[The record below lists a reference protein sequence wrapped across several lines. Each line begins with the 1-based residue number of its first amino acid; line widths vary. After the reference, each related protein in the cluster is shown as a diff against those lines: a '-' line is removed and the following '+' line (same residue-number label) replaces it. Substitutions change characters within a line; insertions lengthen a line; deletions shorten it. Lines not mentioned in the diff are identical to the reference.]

1 MTAGNGAD
9 NDDDDGHHCDD
20 GGGDG
25 DGDDDGDG
33 DGDGDDCCGDDN
45 ERAAASMQ
53 SELASPRGL
62 HGGVGRLPLMVA
74 QVLAGLGY

>member
-1 MTAGNGAD
+1 MIAGNGAD

-45 ERAAASMQ
+45 ERAARASLPRHVGFMA
-53 SELASPRGL
+53 ELVDFL
-62 HGGVGRLPLMVA
+62 
-74 QVLAGLGY
+74 